1 MKSYFVMETGETLIP
16 DEQEAL
22 PLLKDFGL
30 AGDEAR
36 VYVGL
41 LRMGS
46 GKVSEISHFTNTDR
60 VKGYKILETL
70 RNQGFVTSTLSS
82 PILFSANEPKLIFDD
97 ILKKKKDKI
106 QRLEKNHIRLIEIL
120 ENLKGRKAEAN
131 LPKLTVISGR
141 DNIYDQIKKIIDD
154 TTDELYLV
162 TSIAD
167 LIRMYYTDIP
177 EALKRAKKRKV
188 LIKLMT
194 ELDGA
199 AKTECVKNL
208 GLNDFKIAQLPS
220 QGRIVCNSTQIIM
233 SGYTSKTSRIHA
245 SDDSAL
251 ITNSEEIT
259 KNMLSLCQFMWRM
272 GKEIIIKEKNSV
284 SEKKSPRKTPMQKNA
299 TAVVID
305 DDPDAVDLFSDYLEN
320 KGVEVVEK
328 GHDGSEGF
336 ELFKKLNPD
345 IIFLDVIMPKYDGF
359 YTLKKIREIN
369 SNAKVIMVTADFSP
383 ETKKKLKEMNATDI
397 IYKPYDRKAID
408 KII

>member
-97 ILKKKKDKI
+97 ILKKKKNKI
-106 QRLEKNHIRLIEIL
+106 QLLEKNHIRLIEIL

-199 AKTECVKNL
+199 SKTECVKNL
-208 GLNDFKIAQLPS
+208 GLNNFKIAQLPS

-320 KGVEVVEK
+320 KGVEVVGK

-408 KII
+408 KVI

>member
-22 PLLKDFGL
+22 PLLEDFGL
-30 AGDEAR
+30 AADEAR

-70 RNQGFVTSTLSS
+70 RNEGFVTSTLSS
-82 PILFSANEPKLIFDD
+82 PILFSANEPKLIFDE
-97 ILKKKKDKI
+97 ILKKKKNKI
-106 QRLEKNHIRLIEIL
+106 QLLEKNHIRLIEIL
-120 ENLKGRKAEAN
+120 EKLKGRKAEAN

-141 DNIYDQIKKIIDD
+141 DNIYGQIKKIIDD

-208 GLNDFKIAQLPS
+208 GLNNFKISQLPS

-272 GKEIIIKEKNSV
+272 GKEIIIKEKNST

-320 KGVEVVEK
+320 KGVEVVGK

-345 IIFLDVIMPKYDGF
+345 IIFLDVIMPRYDGF

-408 KII
+408 KVI

>member
-1 MKSYFVMETGETLIP
+1 METGETLIP
-16 DEQEAL
+16 DEQEVL
-22 PLLKDFGL
+22 PLLEDFGL
-30 AGDEAR
+30 AEDEAR

-60 VKGYKILETL
+60 VKGYKILENL
-70 RNQGFVTSTLSS
+70 RNEGFVTSTLSS
-82 PILFSANEPKLIFDD
+82 PILFSANEPKLIFDE
-97 ILKKKKDKI
+97 ILKKKKSI
-106 QRLEKNHIRLIEIL
+106 IERLEKNHYRLISLL

-154 TTDELYLV
+154 TKDELYLV
-162 TSIAD
+162 SSIAD

-177 EALKRAKKRKV
+177 AALKRARKRKV

-199 AKTECVKNL
+199 SKIDCVKNL
-208 GLNDFKIAQLPS
+208 GLNNFKISQLPS

-245 SDDSAL
+245 TDDSAL
-251 ITNSEEIT
+251 ITNSDEIT
-259 KNMLSLCQFMWRM
+259 RNMLSLCQFMWRM
-272 GKEIIIKEKNSV
+272 GKEIKIDEVNIV
-284 SEKKSPRKTPMQKNA
+284 SEKKTPRRAQVQKNA

-320 KGVEVVEK
+320 KGVKVMGK
-328 GHDGSEGF
+328 GNDGMEGF
-336 ELFKKLNPD
+336 ELYMKFKPD
-345 IIFLDVIMPKYDGF
+345 IVFLDVIMPKYDGF
-359 YTLKKIREIN
+359 YTLNKIREVDPTT
-369 SNAKVIMVTADFSP
+369 KVIMVTADFSP
-383 ETKKKLKEMNATDI
+383 ETKKKLKEMKATDI

-408 KII
+408 KVI